1 MNEFSSFFLQSYWWL
16 SLLGGLHCFGLGLYI
31 RYLYREGNGNHKLLG
46 SIFSLIALYFF
57 TGMLNKDNAPAPIH
71 LLFMLI
77 IPVYFLLMP
86 LLYLYCYRSLHN
98 IRRSISF
105 SRHFYLALIVAIV
118 VITASLLSKNVTPDL
133 SIIELS
139 YESNMS
145 LINKLGALLPGLL
158 SMQTCI
164 YFILIIRMLQKYRGR
179 SYKAHQESLRDIKFR
194 WLLVLTFA
202 MMVNWLIR
210 TVLVI
215 LPFYLGDQI
224 SQLTQAFTQ
233 LTLLLTI
240 YVLAIYGLQQITR
253 AAYLRGRLTIT
264 TPSGAS
270 RNKASTQLLN
280 SEELNY
286 LQDLLKE
293 DPKTDEDSNKSHQV
307 E

>member
-1 MNEFSSFFLQSYWWL
+1 MNEFSSFFSQSYWWL
-16 SLLGGLHCFGLGLYI
+16 SLLGGLHCIALGLYI
-31 RYLYREGNGNHKLLG
+31 HYIYREGNGNHKLLG
-46 SIFSLIALYFF
+46 SIFSLMALYFF
-57 TGMLNKDNAPAPIH
+57 TGMLNRDNSPAPIH
-71 LLFMLI
+71 LLFTLI

-98 IRRSISF
+98 IRRSIRF

-118 VITASLLSKNVTPDL
+118 VIITSLLSKNFTPGI

-139 YESNMS
+139 NESNMS
-145 LINKLGALLPGLL
+145 QISKLGALLPGLL
-158 SMQTCI
+158 SIQTCI
-164 YFILIIRMLQKYRGR
+164 YFILIIRMLKKYRGR
-179 SYKAHQESLRDIKFR
+179 TYKAHQESLRDIKFS

-202 MMVNWLIR
+202 MMANWLIR

-224 SQLTQAFTQ
+224 SELTQAFTR
-233 LTLLLTI
+233 LALLLTI

-264 TPSGAS
+264 TNSGTS
-270 RNKASTQLLN
+270 KNKASTQLLN

-286 LQDLLKE
+286 LQHLLKE
-293 DPKTDEDSNKSHQV
+293 ESKIDKDSNQTG
-307 E
+307 